1 MLVLNG
7 TVGHDRC
14 EGGMEKVG
22 AHITFGKEGWPVG
35 TTERSVDG
43 NPDDAPPLFLV
54 EGSPPIVGFL
64 DGLRPVRKPYQKNW
78 LLGSL
83 TISHLPST
91 IQSSLYRQEATA
103 LEPWAL

>member
-35 TTERSVDG
+35 TTERSVDA
-43 NPDDAPPLFLV
+43 NPDD
-54 EGSPPIVGFL
+54 
-64 DGLRPVRKPYQKNW
+64 
-78 LLGSL
+78 
-83 TISHLPST
+83 
-91 IQSSLYRQEATA
+91 
-103 LEPWAL
+103 